1 MAIVLLGNI
10 AHAEDPYATT
20 VDGDTIKLDGVI
32 FRLWGIDAP
41 ESKQL
46 CDGNPMGGAS
56 TEALRNL
63 MKGKTIECE
72 KRATDRYGR
81 TVALCRADGLD
92 LSAAMVQSG
101 WAFAF
106 LRYSRDYVQLE
117 DQARAENIGLH
128 PFHCQLPWEWRAESR
143 KAN

>member
-1 MAIVLLGNI
+1 MAAAN
-10 AHAEDPYATT
+10 AQSA
-20 VDGDTIKLDGVI
+20 VDGDTIKLDGVT

-46 CDGNPMGGAS
+46 CDGAPMGGAA

-106 LRYSRDYVQLE
+106 VRYSRDYVPLE
-117 DQARAENIGLH
+117 ERARAENIGLH
-128 PFHCQLPWEWRAESR
+128 PFHCQRPWDWRAER
-143 KAN
+143 R